1 MKKRKLKKWVKVAIS
16 LIVVMVGLLIYAKTG
31 ILGQLAQDSI
41 IYLLICITAW
51 IWLFLGQF
59 SLLYFIW
66 KEILFRIIGR

>member
-16 LIVVMVGLLIYAKTG
+16 LIVGIIGLFIYAKTG

-41 IYLLICITAW
+41 IYLLICIMAW

-66 KEILFRIIGR
+66 EEI